1 MKLYLLILIMVYLFK
16 ERIFEFLYS
25 WFKEETLFDVEDEGL
40 RKIGVVDTD
49 GVFSK
54 VYDVLSGEERVFT
67 FGGGADDIG

>member
-1 MKLYLLILIMVYLFK
+1 M
-16 ERIFEFLYS
+16 YS